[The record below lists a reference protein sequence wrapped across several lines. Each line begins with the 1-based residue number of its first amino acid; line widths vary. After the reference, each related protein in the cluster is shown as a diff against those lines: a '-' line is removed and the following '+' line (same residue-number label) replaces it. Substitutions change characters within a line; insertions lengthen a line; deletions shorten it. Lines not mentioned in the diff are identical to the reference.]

1 MSENNQIIHWI
12 MIGIQQEL
20 DDPSELFYYDKKEKQ
35 FFSILHID
43 YLLFD
48 QKLNIIDD
56 ISLYYT
62 KEELNILR
70 KRIKKNK
77 EKGFLHSRI
86 TKVWNHGFRN
96 KNKG

>member
-1 MSENNQIIHWI
+1 MSENSQIIHWI

-20 DDPSELFYYDKKEKQ
+20 NDQSELFYFDKKEKQ

-48 QKLNIIDD
+48 QNLNIIED

-62 KEELNILR
+62 KEELNLLR
-70 KRIKKNK
+70 KRIKKNRK
-77 EKGFLHSRI
+77 
-86 TKVWNHGFRN
+86 
-96 KNKG
+96 KNNYIQ

>member
-1 MSENNQIIHWI
+1 MSENSQIIHWI

-20 DDPSELFYYDKKEKQ
+20 NDQSELFYFDKKEKQ

-48 QKLNIIDD
+48 QNLNIIED

-62 KEELNILR
+62 KEELNLLR
-70 KRIKKNK
+70 KRIKKIALRR
-77 EKGFLHSRI
+77 FF
-86 TKVWNHGFRN
+86 TKILIDILCPNPCQN
-96 KNKG
+96 LC